1 MGGDEVKTPRDILLS
16 RHQSAAPKLD
26 AIRREFVAGLN
37 HQGTKTPSLWF
48 RLVPWCLG
56 GFRKL
61 WQELYFPSRRIWS
74 GLATIW
80 ILILAVNFTEREPLP
95 AGKISAA
102 PVMISFREQ
111 QRWMNELFAER
122 EPMADA
128 EPPKTYS
135 PKPRTE
141 TLQTFFT

>member
-1 MGGDEVKTPRDILLS
+1 MKKPRDILFA
-16 RHQSAAPKLD
+16 RHVNAEPKLD
-26 AIRREFVAGLN
+26 AIRREMVAGLN
-37 HQGTKTPSLWF
+37 HQDTKTPSLSF
-48 RLVPWCLG
+48 RLVSWCLG

-74 GLATIW
+74 GLATVW
-80 ILILAVNFTEREPLP
+80 ALILLVNFAEREPVP

-122 EPMADA
+122 APVADA
-128 EPPKTYS
+128 EPPKTFS

-141 TLQTFFT
+141 TLQTFFI